1 MPKGEHQKEKKYTVW
16 QLANVLIIAVG
27 VLVTAI
33 LLVFLQRPT
42 VSETEQ
48 RELTKFPE
56 FSWESLFSGEYT
68 AQISEFYNDTIPNR
82 DSFKQLTAVIRKS
95 MGISVGGVTIQG
107 DIQKITTEAYD
118 EPEDTVATSST
129 AAENSGDVSE
139 EKTTEV
145 TTEEITEATT
155 ERPANEIAPGVITNG
170 QIIAYIDGNYRA
182 ISLYGGGSGKN
193 YASYVNEFAE
203 RLDGVNVY
211 SMVVPTSGAYYT
223 PSNFDEYNASHLD
236 SINSINSKLS
246 DKVTAVDGYS
256 ALLEHVDEDIY
267 LRTDHH
273 WAPLGAY
280 YAAQAF
286 AEAAGVPFADIST
299 MERRDIEGYVGT
311 MYSFTQSADL
321 LNDPEVFTYYVP
333 ANDFRAYYYD
343 TAYNYDG
350 QYPFFLQMPVS
361 SSYSTFMGGDQKIV
375 RIDTDVDNGRV
386 LAVFKDSYGN
396 AEIPFYFGSFS
407 SVYVLDMRYFD
418 LSVDFLKE
426 QGVTDLL
433 FTMCTFSA
441 VGDNAEDLNTI
452 LSR

>member
-1 MPKGEHQKEKKYTVW
+1 MAKGEHQKKQKFTPL
-16 QLANVLIIAVG
+16 QLANVLIIAIG
-27 VLVTAI
+27 VLATAI
-33 LLVFLQRPT
+33 MLVFLQRPT

-56 FSWESLFSGEYT
+56 FSWESFLSGEYT

-82 DSFKQLTAVIRKS
+82 DFFKQITAVIQKN
-95 MGISVGGVTIQG
+95 MGISMGGVTIQG
-107 DIQKITTEAYD
+107 DIQKITTEA
-118 EPEDTVATSST
+118 EATPEDTVATSADVTEASGEIST
-129 AAENSGDVSE
+129 E
-139 EKTTEV
+139 T
-145 TTEEITEATT
+145 TTEEATT
-155 ERPANEIAPGVITNG
+155 TQRPANEIAPGVITNG
-170 QIIAYIDGNYRA
+170 QIVAYINGNYRA
-182 ISLYGGGSGKN
+182 ISLFGGGSGRS

-203 RLDGVNVY
+203 RLDGINVY

-236 SINSINSKLS
+236 SINSINSLLS

-321 LNDPEVFTYYVP
+321 LNDPETFTYYVP

-396 AEIPFYFGSFS
+396 AEIPFYFGSFES
-407 SVYVLDMRYFD
+407 IYVLDMRYFD

-441 VGDNAEDLNTI
+441 VGENAEDLNTI

>member
-1 MPKGEHQKEKKYTVW
+1 MAKGEHQKKQKFTPL
-16 QLANVLIIAVG
+16 QLANVLIIAIG
-27 VLVTAI
+27 VLATAI
-33 LLVFLQRPT
+33 MLVFLQRPT

-56 FSWESLFSGEYT
+56 FSWESFLSGEYT

-82 DSFKQLTAVIRKS
+82 DFFKQITAVIQKN
-95 MGISVGGVTIQG
+95 MGISMGGVTIQG
-107 DIQKITTEAYD
+107 DIQKITTEA
-118 EPEDTVATSST
+118 EATPEDTVATSADVTEASGEIST
-129 AAENSGDVSE
+129 E
-139 EKTTEV
+139 T
-145 TTEEITEATT
+145 TTEEATT
-155 ERPANEIAPGVITNG
+155 TQRPANEIAPGVITNG
-170 QIIAYIDGNYRA
+170 QIVAYINGNYRA
-182 ISLYGGGSGKN
+182 ISLFGGGSGRS

-203 RLDGVNVY
+203 RLDGINVY

-236 SINSINSKLS
+236 SINSINSLLS

-299 MERRDIEGYVGT
+299 MEQRDIEGYVGT

-321 LNDPEVFTYYVP
+321 LNDPETFTYYVP

-396 AEIPFYFGSFS
+396 AEIPFYFGSFES
-407 SVYVLDMRYFD
+407 IYVLDMRYFD

-441 VGDNAEDLNTI
+441 VGENAEDLNTI